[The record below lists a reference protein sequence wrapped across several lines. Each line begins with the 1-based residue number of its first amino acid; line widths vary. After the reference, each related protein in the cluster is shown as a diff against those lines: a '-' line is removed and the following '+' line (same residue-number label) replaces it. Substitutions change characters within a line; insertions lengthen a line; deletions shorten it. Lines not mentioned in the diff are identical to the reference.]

1 MTVEKTKKKVSPKK
15 NRTLSKQA
23 IANARKINEEHRLRE
38 LAKVEDNVPKVNKI
52 DGEEMIRLYLKTNK
66 VKVLPTFAFN

>member
-15 NRTLSKQA
+15 NRTLAKQA

-52 DGEEMIRLYLKTNK
+52 DEEEMIRLYLKTNK
-66 VKVLPTFAFN
+66 VKVLPTFSNH